1 MVIFTPQGF
10 LFIAVVVLAETES
23 SQLDR
28 ACDDQSR
35 VDLFLL
41 NRLRQQHAIKDNE
54 INKLVRALSEAE
66 TTVTA
71 LQTRLNTT
79 RNEASDLLERI
90 DNITT
95 AELTELEGLQICSN
109 VTPRDCCQV
118 KTLQW
123 NL

>member
-1 MVIFTPQGF
+1 M
-10 LFIAVVVLAETES
+10 VVLVEIES

-28 ACDDQSR
+28 ACDDESR

>member
-1 MVIFTPQGF
+1 MVIFTPQGIF
-10 LFIAVVVLAETES
+10 LIAVVVLAEIES

-28 ACDDQSR
+28 ACDDESR
-35 VDLFLL
+35 VDLFPL

-79 RNEASDLLERI
+79 CNEASDLLERI
-90 DNITT
+90 DNIT